1 MFDSAICFLLV
12 HKLRDRW
19 VTQFHPRVLE
29 QTKRPCLQLQ
39 ALQGFRGAAVFSARR
54 AGSLLAATRR
64 THRFQEDA
72 VPLIAH
78 QMPEPPTSPPT
89 VPPPKPPGPEI
100 DPPDVK
106 DPPSPATN
114 PVPVR
119 EPPAMP
125 PPVMN

>member
-1 MFDSAICFLLV
+1 MGS
-12 HKLRDRW
+12 
-19 VTQFHPRVLE
+19 QFHLSLLQ
-29 QTKRPCLQLQ
+29 QTKRLSNGLGGLRQRL
-39 ALQGFRGAAVFSARR
+39 RR
-54 AGSLLAATRR
+54 RR
-64 THRFQEDA
+64 SFCRRVCGIVACRDRKITHNLRLRETA

-89 VPPPKPPGPEI
+89 VPPPKPPGPEV

-125 PPVMN
+125 PPVMDTPEAPTLH

>member
-1 MFDSAICFLLV
+1 MG
-12 HKLRDRW
+12 
-19 VTQFHPRVLE
+19 TQFHLPWVE
-29 QTKRPCLQLQ
+29 QTKRPSLSAGKAFPAAQVFPPVMQDRCLPRLREHIR
-39 ALQGFRGAAVFSARR
+39 LRGDAVPF
-54 AGSLLAATRR
+54 
-64 THRFQEDA
+64 A

-89 VPPPKPPGPEI
+89 VPPPKPPGPEV

>member
-1 MFDSAICFLLV
+1 MG
-12 HKLRDRW
+12 
-19 VTQFHPRVLE
+19 TQFHLPSIE
-29 QTKRPCLQLQ
+29 QTKRPLKACGNACAADVAFAGEVQDRCLPRREDIPTP
-39 ALQGFRGAAVFSARR
+39 ARNAVS
-54 AGSLLAATRR
+54 
-64 THRFQEDA
+64 
-72 VPLIAH
+72 LIAH

-89 VPPPKPPGPEI
+89 VPPPKPPGPEV

-125 PPVMN
+125 PPVMDTPELPTLH